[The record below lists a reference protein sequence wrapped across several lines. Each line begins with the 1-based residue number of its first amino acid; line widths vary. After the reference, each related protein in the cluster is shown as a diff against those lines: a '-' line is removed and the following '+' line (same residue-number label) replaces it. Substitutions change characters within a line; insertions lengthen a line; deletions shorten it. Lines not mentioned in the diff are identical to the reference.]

1 MRREEVRIAQTR
13 WPVMA
18 ATIRMVAP
26 AALVTSADAGR
37 LGLMLDRE
45 RTERRERLPAEEPRT
60 RLSGSTVLR
69 RF

>member
-1 MRREEVRIAQTR
+1 
-13 WPVMA
+13 MA